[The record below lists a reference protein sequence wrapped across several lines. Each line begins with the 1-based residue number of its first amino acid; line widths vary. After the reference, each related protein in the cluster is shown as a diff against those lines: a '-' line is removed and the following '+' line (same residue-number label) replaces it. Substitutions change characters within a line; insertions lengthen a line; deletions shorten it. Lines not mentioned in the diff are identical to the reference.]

1 MKQSKIDYCKLWRPS
16 LVMANSNYTI
26 WSVCQ
31 GIDTYVYVECC
42 NDEGFSP
49 DSNHLMSWCNERI
62 INANFSFYY
71 DFIFTIMLGLKS
83 CCTGKLRNNT
93 ENHLTVSIE
102 NHLTH

>member
-1 MKQSKIDYCKLWRPS
+1 MVDNIGETIYCGDHHLLWQIAII
-16 LVMANSNYTI
+16 LIEAFAKELI
-26 WSVCQ
+26 H
-31 GIDTYVYVECC
+31 VYVECC
-42 NDEGFSP
+42 NDEDFSP

-71 DFIFTIMLGLKS
+71 DFIFIIMLGLKS
-83 CCTGKLRNNT
+83 CCTGMLHNNT

>member
-16 LVMANSNYTI
+16 LLWQIPVILFEAFAKELI
-26 WSVCQ
+26 H
-31 GIDTYVYVECC
+31 VYVECC